1 MRLVAKVRVEHTDL
15 GGSFVRP
22 QSGKDVEVGLEH
34 CQQRGVVLSIG
45 LKPRPLLLPVA
56 LPVALYGARVHE
68 GHLGLKFLRVKQNP
82 WDTVSKC
89 IQLSITCEDCAAL
102 KKLRDHINSVLLKC
116 ATAASASKNG
126 VAAAAGCKQQ
136 KAGAGG
142 LVGGPGLPRRP
153 LAPRSLN
160 TLAAVQAPSSSM
172 ASLRSGPGPA
182 PTASGFSFGAGGG
195 RHALASSAESAGG
208 GVEDLES
215 LSEEQQRALQL
226 SLKVASPFCAGCA
239 GTGKSLLL
247 RHILQGLPRD
257 TTFVTG
263 TTGLAACHLG
273 GTTINSFAGIGRGE
287 GTLESL
293 VRMASRGESLQRWR
307 ATTHLIVDEVSMM
320 DGRLF
325 DTLEAVA
332 RKLIL
337 SGDFHQ
343 LPPVC
348 KGREGATQRRFCFE
362 GEAWGR
368 CIHDS
373 CFLSKVFRQAD
384 LEFVELLGKIRA
396 GACPQDMLSKLL
408 RTCQR
413 PLPAEDGILPTQLFT
428 HREDVD
434 TINLKQL
441 RALPS
446 EARKFVAQDV
456 GSGDVLAAAC
466 PARRSLDLKVGAQV
480 MLIRNVSHR
489 QGLVNGARGV
499 VERFSEGQGLPVVR
513 FASGRVVTV
522 GRERWTIASG
532 GRMAGQRVQLPLD
545 LAWAMSVHKSQGM
558 TLDRVEVSLERAF
571 EPGMAYVALS
581 RVKALEGLRILGS
594 IAPQALRADHKVV
607 RFYKALRERQL
618 RALGLDPAQQY
629 GKAKAHVFLDVEM
642 EEVVRPVTPGE
653 LRCGWG
659 TKVVATIGPS
669 CQDVP
674 TLARLLQ
681 AGLTC
686 ARVDLS
692 WGTTDNHVRSL
703 QNLDEAMKQTRLLC
717 SVWLDTT
724 GREVMVRRPIQ
735 YDSQGWPRQ
744 AAGDIRLHKD
754 QVFKIT
760 TDPTAVASP
769 TLYPVI
775 HPGFTRLVEVGQSLQ
790 IGAHLATGT
799 EGSSLFAEVGPC
811 LVPSRCLLVV
821 DVAES
826 EVTCVAS
833 NDAVLDGVLSVVL
846 CHGEDEDF
854 QSDFGLPLVTEHDVE
869 CMKRMGRDFEI
880 DYVSVSFC
888 NSVDDLYSMRHLL
901 DSLSMQ
907 QTKIIAKVE
916 RKAAVRNFEAIA
928 HAADGIIMSR
938 GNLGLDFEAEV
949 MALLQKRIISRC
961 NQLGKPVLITRIVD
975 TMATDVANAVLDGV
989 DGLLLGAET
998 LRGKFPVETVQ
1009 TVLKLAGAAEAHF
1022 DYHTHH
1028 ENLMAE
1034 AYEEEVAFRRA
1045 DIFPNTTSQRHRAN
1059 GAGLSPHTSASSE
1072 HVAGS
1077 GAPAVLSGPTAVQG
1091 IGTGPAGGIELAA
1104 AGGKAPPQHNA
1115 QHSSGSASTPGTPFV
1130 GQQSCATPYISAF
1143 GSLPPRFD
1151 ERSPQLNRVLL
1162 THAPYMSKL
1171 ESLASS
1177 ATRTAEKINAGLI
1190 VVSVQ
1195 SGRTVS
1201 LVAKYRPP
1209 MPIMAVV
1216 VPKLKSDA
1224 LGWSLDG
1231 KYLARQTLV
1240 LRGVVPMLAAPMSD
1254 SAGSEDLLSEA
1265 IHAAFLQRLVKPM
1278 DFVVCIMSHRGS
1290 MAVKVVQV
1298 NTSGA
1303 GLRNMGGGDTSPLGG
1318 TGLADG
1324 APDHS
1329 PFGAYFVPPSQR
1341 LDLGFSPSRTL
1352 SGRPTMMMPA
1362 SPRRFHLDTVT
1373 RGGGGA
1379 FLHATASE
1387 AQSFDDQPYVGVGVN
1402 AERRSMNFEDV
1413 MAAQIIGFPFDTAVC
1428 DVERKSLVVDG
1439 HDESLWGVKDEPYTA
1454 SCGALVKTEPKL
1466 EPKLPPPPPSS
1477 PAPASPSTPQAG
1489 VTTRSRTQSAASTL
1503 VTTTSVP
1510 NTKPRKDKTKAKARP
1525 TVRVTK
1531 KKGAVSSVKKKR
1543 ASGNRKPTNKPRGR
1557 VPGGQHIEPH
1567 DLFQYAMYK
1576 SLVSRSLQDKHGV
1589 TTNAIWRKLQALLK
1603 SLRPKDAEIVCL
1615 NQNGKLTFNTKRLK
1629 AEGVCSWEQFCL
1641 TYM

>member
-1 MRLVAKVRVEHTDL
+1 M
-15 GGSFVRP
+15 
-22 QSGKDVEVGLEH
+22 
-34 CQQRGVVLSIG
+34 
-45 LKPRPLLLPVA
+45 PL
-56 LPVALYGARVHE
+56 R
-68 GHLGLKFLRVKQNP
+68 
-82 WDTVSKC
+82 
-89 IQLSITCEDCAAL
+89 
-102 KKLRDHINSVLLKC
+102 
-116 ATAASASKNG
+116 
-126 VAAAAGCKQQ
+126 
-136 KAGAGG
+136 
-142 LVGGPGLPRRP
+142 
-153 LAPRSLN
+153 
-160 TLAAVQAPSSSM
+160 
-172 ASLRSGPGPA
+172 
-182 PTASGFSFGAGGG
+182 
-195 RHALASSAESAGG
+195 
-208 GVEDLES
+208 
-215 LSEEQQRALQL
+215 
-226 SLKVASPFCAGCA
+226 
-239 GTGKSLLL
+239 
-247 RHILQGLPRD
+247 
-257 TTFVTG
+257 
-263 TTGLAACHLG
+263 
-273 GTTINSFAGIGRGE
+273 
-287 GTLESL
+287 
-293 VRMASRGESLQRWR
+293 
-307 ATTHLIVDEVSMM
+307 
-320 DGRLF
+320 
-325 DTLEAVA
+325 
-332 RKLIL
+332 
-337 SGDFHQ
+337 
-343 LPPVC
+343 
-348 KGREGATQRRFCFE
+348 
-362 GEAWGR
+362 
-368 CIHDS
+368 
-373 CFLSKVFRQAD
+373 
-384 LEFVELLGKIRA
+384 
-396 GACPQDMLSKLL
+396 
-408 RTCQR
+408 
-413 PLPAEDGILPTQLFT
+413 
-428 HREDVD
+428 
-434 TINLKQL
+434 
-441 RALPS
+441 
-446 EARKFVAQDV
+446 
-456 GSGDVLAAAC
+456 
-466 PARRSLDLKVGAQV
+466 
-480 MLIRNVSHR
+480 
-489 QGLVNGARGV
+489 
-499 VERFSEGQGLPVVR
+499 
-513 FASGRVVTV
+513 
-522 GRERWTIASG
+522 
-532 GRMAGQRVQLPLD
+532 
-545 LAWAMSVHKSQGM
+545 
-558 TLDRVEVSLERAF
+558 
-571 EPGMAYVALS
+571 
-581 RVKALEGLRILGS
+581 
-594 IAPQALRADHKVV
+594 
-607 RFYKALRERQL
+607 
-618 RALGLDPAQQY
+618 QY

-724 GREVMVRRPIQ
+724 GREVMVRRPIE

-744 AAGDIRLHKD
+744 AAGDIKLHKD

-799 EGSSLFAEVGPC
+799 EGSSLFAE
-811 LVPSRCLLVV
+811 VV

-975 TMATDVANAVLDGV
+975 TMVSSPRPTRAEATDVANAVLDGV

-1045 DIFPNTTSQRHRAN
+1045 DMSLSDLGMYSFQNTTSQRHRAN

-1077 GAPAVLSGPTAVQG
+1077 GDPAVLSGPTAVQG

-1104 AGGKAPPQHNA
+1104 AGGKAPPQHHA
-1115 QHSSGSASTPGTPFV
+1115 QHSSDSASTSGTPFV
-1130 GQQSCATPYISAF
+1130 RQQSCATPYISAF

-1265 IHAAFLQRLVKPM
+1265 IHAAFLQRLVKPL

-1298 NTSGA
+1298 NTGGA
-1303 GLRNMGGGDTSPLGG
+1303 GMRSMGGGDTSPLGG

-1324 APDHS
+1324 VPDHS

-1373 RGGGGA
+1373 RSGGGA

-1387 AQSFDDQPYVGVGVN
+1387 AQSCHDQPYVGVSVS
-1402 AERRSMNFEDV
+1402 AEVATGHPGRLLRGPLSIPSMATFTRRMDFEDV
-1413 MAAQIIGFPFDTAVC
+1413 MAAQIIGYPFDIAVC
-1428 DVERKSLVVDG
+1428 DVECKSLVVDTK
-1439 HDESLWGVKDEPYTA
+1439 DEPLYGAKEEPYTA
-1454 SCGALVKTEPKL
+1454 SCSALVKTEPTL
-1466 EPKLPPPPPSS
+1466 DPTLPPPPPSS
-1477 PAPASPSTPQAG
+1477 PAPAPPSTPQAG

-1503 VTTTSVP
+1503 VTTAIVP
-1510 NTKPRKDKTKAKARP
+1510 STKPRLDKMKAKAPP
-1525 TVRVTK
+1525 TAQVTK

-1543 ASGNRKPTNKPRGR
+1543 ASGSRKPTNKPRGR
-1557 VPGGQHIEPH
+1557 PAHRAPRP
-1567 DLFQYAMYK
+1567 LP
-1576 SLVSRSLQDKHGV
+1576 SRSLQYKHGV